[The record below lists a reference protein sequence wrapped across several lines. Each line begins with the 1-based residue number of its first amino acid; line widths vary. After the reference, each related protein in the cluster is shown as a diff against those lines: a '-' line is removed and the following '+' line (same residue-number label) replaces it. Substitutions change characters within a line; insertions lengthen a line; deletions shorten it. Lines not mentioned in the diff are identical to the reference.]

1 MSVINQMLKDLDKR
15 QQDEKNNVTTGSAVQ
30 IISNTKPWLI
40 ITITVVITLAVISVG
55 YFFYQNQQLKHTITQ
70 NKQAPQSQSQS
81 QIAKPQKLRE
91 QITNSLRQAKG
102 LQNEH
107 LTKPQNVLEKI
118 VPQSNVISSTK
129 PNKAIKPIVQEDK
142 SAQQKTGQI
151 NQDAKL
157 NSSELETNQKTAA
170 DTLVVVEDKMISQP
184 PKPSMS
190 VSRKRVSAEQLAKQ
204 KMAKAEELI
213 IANKPK
219 LAETLFEEIIMLTP
233 NNKAARKQLAALW
246 FGRKA
251 FQSALNLLSQGISL
265 DKTDSEFRLMQ
276 ARIYLN
282 QGNNEKAY
290 QVLQDFEHS
299 DNIEYLVT
307 LANVAQQLA
316 KYQQAILSYQHLANL
331 QPSEARWWL
340 GLAMAYDSNG
350 QYKLAI
356 TAYQAAVEQGNLS
369 KSALQFTKQRLQ
381 ELEE

>member
-70 NKQAPQSQSQS
+70 NKQAPQSQS